1 MITATVTCAS
11 LTFPKRLG
19 GQSHQRGPQMLALPV
34 QRVIR
39 VTDDVRVESLD
50 LLRQPVTDCFQE
62 RFNRADDLLPV
73 AAWLGIRRIANWS
86 TNHFGISRKH
96 VREL

>member
-1 MITATVTCAS
+1 
-11 LTFPKRLG
+11 
-19 GQSHQRGPQMLALPV
+19 MLALPV

-39 VTDDVRVESLD
+39 VTDDVRVESLN
-50 LLRQPVTDCFQE
+50 LLRQPATDGFQE
-62 RFNRADDLLPV
+62 GLNRADDLLPV
-73 AAWLGIRRIANWS
+73 TSRLGIRRIANRG